1 MNNPDQKHLSILK
14 NSGFVKLWLN
24 QILVQIAYNSLNFT
38 LLLWV
43 YQLTLSSTAVSS
55 LMLAIYLPA
64 VFFGIFAGILVDI
77 IDRKKIIS
85 VIDLLMAI
93 DFIGLL
99 VFKNSLPAIL
109 ILTFIFNALGIFYL
123 SSESSAIPILV
134 KKEKLLM
141 ANSLFSTTVFLSF
154 LFGFGLSGPLINFF
168 GVDLVFLIGAAVLM
182 LGFVLSLFMPS
193 MSAKLD
199 DEAQMLKSA
208 LTAKDYRIFRK
219 IAILELTKTLSI
231 IRSSPQVL
239 FAILI
244 ISSQQAIIGV
254 LGVLIPSFF
263 EQVLHI
269 RAFDASLILVLPLG
283 LGMLMGGTL
292 IGRLGY
298 KMAKRRLVGAG
309 ITTAGVIIALIG
321 FGSILAPIV
330 GRVRKV
336 LPFFDRP
343 SHSTGLIIGAFL
355 LGVSLVAVI
364 VPCQTVIQEET
375 PESSRGKVFSVL
387 NATMSFI
394 SLLPILIVG
403 ALSDMIGPSWI
414 FLSLGLIIFSL
425 GLSALLPKTNLAAKL
440 LPDSWKQFLGIL
452 DVFKKT

>member
-1 MNNPDQKHLSILK
+1 MSSDQNLSILK
-14 NSGFVKLWLN
+14 NPGFLKLWTN
-24 QILVQIAYNSLNFT
+24 QILVQLAYNSLNFT
-38 LLLWV
+38 LLLWIFT
-43 YQLTLSSTAVSS
+43 LTDSTTAVSA
-55 LMLAIYLPA
+55 LMLSIYLPA
-64 VFFGIFAGILVDI
+64 VFFGIFAGIFVDI
-77 IDRKKIIS
+77 VDRKKMIS
-85 VIDLLMAI
+85 LIDLLMAL

-99 VFKNSLPAIL
+99 IFKNSLPAIL

-134 KKEKLLM
+134 RKDKLLT

-154 LFGFGLSGPLINFF
+154 LLGFGLSGPLIGFF
-168 GVDLVFLIGAAVLM
+168 GVELVFLLGAVFLLLA
-182 LGFVLSLFMPS
+182 FILSLFMPP
-193 MSAKLD
+193 MKANLD

-208 LTAKDYRIFRK
+208 LIKKDYLIFRK
-219 IAILELTKTLSI
+219 IALLEVGKTLSI

-244 ISSQQAIIGV
+244 ISSQQAIIGM

-263 EQVLHI
+263 EKVLHI
-269 RAFDASLILVLPLG
+269 RSLDASLVLITPLG
-283 LGMLMGGTL
+283 VGMIVGGGL

-298 KMAKRRLVGAG
+298 RIAKRRLVGLG
-309 ITTAGVIIALIG
+309 ITTAGVIVALIG

-330 GRVRKV
+330 SKVRRV

-364 VPCQTVIQEET
+364 IPCQTVIQEET

-387 NATMSFI
+387 NATMSLL

-403 ALSDMIGPSWI
+403 ALADIIGPNWV
-414 FLSLGLIIFSL
+414 FMMLGLIIFML
-425 GLSALLPKTNLAAKL
+425 GLSALLPKYNLIKRI
-440 LPDSWKQFLGIL
+440 LPSSWRYFLGI
-452 DVFKKT
+452 